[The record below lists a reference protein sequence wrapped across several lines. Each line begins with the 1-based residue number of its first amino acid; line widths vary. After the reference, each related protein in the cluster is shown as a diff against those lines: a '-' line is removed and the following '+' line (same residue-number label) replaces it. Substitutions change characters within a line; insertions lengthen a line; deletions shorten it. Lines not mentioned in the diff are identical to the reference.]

1 MPVRDFDAQ
10 REEMVRRH
18 LEGRDITDPLVLEA
32 MRQVPRHLFVPER
45 LRECAY
51 EDRPLPIGH
60 GQTISQP
67 YIVALMLQLARP
79 AGVRRALDVGSGCGY
94 QTAVLARIVT
104 QVFALE
110 IVPEL
115 AEGAEK
121 RLREL
126 GVEGVQVRCGDGYE
140 GWVEET
146 PFDLILVGCAP
157 SEPPAVLIEQLAPGG
172 RLVLPV
178 GRLGVQDLVLIEKQA
193 DGSTRQS
200 NACRVAFVPML
211 RCGQHR
217 D

>member
-1 MPVRDFDAQ
+1 MPERDFDAE
-10 REEMVRRH
+10 REQMVRRH

-32 MRQVPRHLFVPER
+32 MRRVPRHLFVPEK
-45 LRECAY
+45 LREYAY

-67 YIVALMLQLARP
+67 YIVALMTQLARP
-79 AGVRRALDVGSGCGY
+79 AGARRALDVGSGCGY
-94 QTAVLARIVT
+94 QTAVLARIVP

-126 GVEGVQVRCGDGYE
+126 GVKGVQVRCGDGYE
-140 GWVEET
+140 GWPEEA

-178 GRLGVQDLVLIEKQA
+178 GSLGVQELVLIEKQA
-193 DGSTRQS
+193 DGSTHQS
-200 NACRVAFVPML
+200 NEGGVAFVPML
-211 RCGQHR
+211 RRGQQRH
-217 D
+217 

>member
-1 MPVRDFDAQ
+1 MPDSDFDAQ
-10 REEMVRRH
+10 REQMVRRQI
-18 LEGRDITDPLVLEA
+18 EGRDITDPLVLEA
-32 MRQVPRHLFVPER
+32 MRQVPRHLFVPEK
-45 LRECAY
+45 LCEYAY
-51 EDRPLPIGH
+51 EDRPLPIGQ

-79 AGVRRALDVGSGCGY
+79 SGARHVLDVGSGCGY
-94 QTAVLARIVT
+94 QTAVLARVVP

-126 GVEGVQVRCGDGYE
+126 GVGGVQVRCGDGYE
-140 GWVEET
+140 GWPEEA

-157 SEPPAVLIEQLAPGG
+157 SEPPVVLIEQLAPGG

-178 GRLGVQDLVLIEKQA
+178 GSLGVQELVLIEKQA

-200 NACRVAFVPML
+200 KQGGVAFVPML
-211 RCGQHR
+211 RSGQQR

>member
-1 MPVRDFDAQ
+1 MPERNFDAE
-10 REEMVRRH
+10 REQMVRRQ

-32 MRQVPRHLFVPER
+32 MRRVQRHLFVPEK
-45 LRECAY
+45 LREYAY

-67 YIVALMLQLARP
+67 YIVALMTQLARP
-79 AGVRRALDVGSGCGY
+79 AGARRALDVGSGCGY
-94 QTAVLARIVT
+94 QTAVLARIVP

-140 GWVEET
+140 GWPEEA

-157 SEPPAVLIEQLAPGG
+157 SEPPSVLIEQLAPGG

-178 GRLGVQDLVLIEKQA
+178 GSLGVQELVLIEKQA

-200 NACRVAFVPML
+200 NEGGVAFVPML
-211 RCGQHR
+211 RRGQQRH
-217 D
+217 